1 MDKYQTRPRYMYNIL
16 YRIGDDG
23 AIAIPTLNM
32 NELRERHFKLQEMKP
47 KDTQVLVLGGLD
59 YYAEYQPVTTM
70 TFEEAIEFLKKD
82 GRISNDIKW

>member
-1 MDKYQTRPRYMYNIL
+1 MDRYQTRPRYMYNIL

-23 AIAIPTLNM
+23 AIAIPTIDLD
-32 NELRERHFKLQEMKP
+32 ELKARHFKLQAMKP

-70 TFEEAIEFLKKD
+70 TFEEAVEFLEKD
-82 GRISNDIKW
+82 GRI